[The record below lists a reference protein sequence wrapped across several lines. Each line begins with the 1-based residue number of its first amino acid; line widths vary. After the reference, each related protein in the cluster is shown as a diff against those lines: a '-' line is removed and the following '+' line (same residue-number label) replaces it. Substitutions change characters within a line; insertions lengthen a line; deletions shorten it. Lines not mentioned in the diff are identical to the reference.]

1 MNDIPF
7 IAVESLQARY
17 DRIIKRLWV
26 LVILLVVLLVGT
38 NCAWLYYESQFETVQ
53 ETTEQTVTQD
63 NEGGDNTF
71 IGGDGNVEAD
81 S

>member
-26 LVILLVVLLVGT
+26 LIILLVVLLVGT
-38 NCAWLYYESQFETVQ
+38 NCAWLYYESQFEEQVITQKVEQ
-53 ETTEQTVTQD
+53 ETDGGSNSFV
-63 NEGGDNTF
+63 GGDVN
-71 IGGDGNVEAD
+71 GEK
-81 S
+81 